1 MIVWTGLVELLRSA
15 NILTVS
21 LWVTGVIL
29 FAAEFFQPM
38 HKLGYALGL
47 TLVVTAFVT
56 QVLHGSAAQAF
67 WFVFLTA
74 IVMYAVHIVSVA
86 LCKRDWLYASRLER
100 NSERSRKY
108 GSLSAGSVGIASS
121 PINLTGSATI
131 NDINLVVYSETPI
144 NVGERVRIA
153 RVTRDKIIVERAELS
168 PKSTHE

>member
-1 MIVWTGLVELLRSA
+1 MIVWSGLIELFGSA
-15 NILTVS
+15 NILTVG
-21 LWVTGVIL
+21 LWVTGTVL

-38 HKLGYALGL
+38 HKLGYTLGL
-47 TLVVTAFVT
+47 SLVAAAFVT

-67 WFVFLTA
+67 WFVFLTV
-74 IVMYAVHIVSVA
+74 IVMYAVHVVSIA
-86 LCKRDWLYASRLER
+86 ICKRDWLNASRIER

-108 GSLSAGSVGIASS
+108 GSLAAGSVGIASS

-153 RVTRDKIIVERAELS
+153 RVTRDKIIVERAELTS
-168 PKSTHE
+168 KTTQD